1 MWAAFGLGNYISN
14 QDYSTV
20 GHAETSQGELV
31 TATFTVQVDGSVDVG
46 VEWTGI
52 TVDRTGGH
60 TLHVLADIPNGV
72 GNLSAAEVAKRYQ
85 LVKNAVGP
93 QAPERTTPPKHLA
106 DSAFWIERTPFAG
119 TPGAPGPQGPYDPTQ

>member
-20 GHAETSQGELV
+20 GHTETASGLQL
-31 TATFTVQVDGSVDVG
+31 TATFTVAVDDSVDVG

-60 TLHVLADIPNGV
+60 TLHVLSDIPNGV

-85 LVKNAVGP
+85 LVRGAVGP
-93 QAPERTTPPKHLA
+93 QAPERTTPPTHLA

-119 TPGAPGPQGPYDPTQ
+119 TPGTPGPEGPYDPTQ